1 MKVHVEFLGF
11 NFAVR
16 KSRMEVE
23 FPGKTIADLITELSR
38 SMKEFKEAVLKA
50 DGSLDEVVQ
59 IGLNEEEWILP
70 DDVDKT
76 ELKDGDRLTFM
87 MMAGG
92 G

>member
-1 MKVHVEFLGF
+1 
-11 NFAVR
+11 
-16 KSRMEVE
+16 MEVE